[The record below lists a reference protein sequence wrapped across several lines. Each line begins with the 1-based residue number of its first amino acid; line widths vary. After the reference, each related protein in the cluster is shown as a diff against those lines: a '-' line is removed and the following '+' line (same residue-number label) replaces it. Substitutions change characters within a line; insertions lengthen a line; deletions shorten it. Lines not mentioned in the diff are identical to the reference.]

1 MSWLGRFLLSTIG
14 LKIVMAVSGLML
26 VGFVLAHMLGNL
38 QVFLGPDAINAY
50 GTALQSNQAILW
62 VARSGLILA
71 VLAHIGSAAKL
82 TMLSK
87 AARPV
92 ATRKHSWFDQ
102 RYAVRTMRWGGIIIL
117 AFIVY
122 HLLHFTAGMEGVHPD
137 FVSCG
142 DKAGEFACDVYHN
155 IISGFQVWPVA
166 AFYIVAQVFLGLHLT
181 HGIWSMSR
189 TLGQGNPRWDAIARQ
204 AAVAVGIGV
213 TIGNCSI
220 PIAVLAGVL
229 S

>member
-38 QVFLGPDAINAY
+38 QIFLGPDAINSY
-50 GTALQSNQAILW
+50 GAAMQSNQALLW
-62 VARSGLILA
+62 VARSGLIAA

-82 TMLSK
+82 TMQSK

-92 ATRKHSWFDQ
+92 ATRSKTWFDQ
-102 RYAVRTMRWGGIIIL
+102 RYAVRTMRWGGIILL

-122 HLLHFTAGMEGVHPD
+122 HLLHFTVGTVHPD
-137 FVSCG
+137 FVHCG
-142 DKAGEFACDVYHN
+142 ETAGEFTCGVYQN
-155 IISGFQVWPVA
+155 VVSGFQVWPVA
-166 AFYIVAQVFLGLHLT
+166 AFYILAQVFLGLHLT
-181 HGIWSMSR
+181 HGIWSMTR
-189 TLGQGNPRWDAIARQ
+189 TLGQGNPRWDGIARK
-204 AAVAVGIGV
+204 AAMAIGLGV
-213 TIGNCSI
+213 FIGNCSI
-220 PIAVLAGVL
+220 PVAVLAGIL